1 VRCSKNKHAIANAEK
16 LIALFKKCDE
26 EVRGLQLAESS
37 EAKASQSAS
46 APGAAAASAETSND
60 TMLKEEEHQAVA
72 LSKSYDAL
80 QLIVP
85 LVRTKQA
92 EELQFGQSQLEL
104 QQKSNADKVETQ
116 LKLNAAK
123 KDSDAEA
130 FESNQKISAAEIEAH
145 RKLNE
150 DKAEF
155 EERALKRAANANELQ
170 RQERNERLEYEERL
184 SKLEHDRRMKSDGDY
199 GQTQLELEAKL
210 QRQST
215 ERAKAEHER
224 RMMEDPEY
232 HLKHFEMSQRVAAAE
247 LERERLAKAN
257 EAEAK
262 AAVAE
267 VKAAEAKKQ
276 MIAERSAKAAAT
288 RKRKAD
294 AADMAKAEDERE
306 RKRAV
311 IKKLE
316 AAYKEAPNAF
326 TRGELDEALRVRI
339 PDAEERSAYV
349 LSLCSSDA
357 QAGVYALLLEGEP
370 WSIYV
375 GSSLDI
381 AARVNNHT
389 HHNGGAECTRLATSI
404 KRVPMMTTGNVK
416 DLDTWERAETLS
428 RMYAIGID
436 NVRGW
441 DYVQRVMT
449 PEKRKVL
456 L

>member
-1 VRCSKNKHAIANAEK
+1 MTYKINRRTGLTLLGVEAVVRCSKNKHAVANAEK

-26 EVRGLQLAESS
+26 EVRGLQLAESA
-37 EAKASQSAS
+37 EAKAFQSA
-46 APGAAAASAETSND
+46 AATGTAAVSAETIND
-60 TMLKEEEHQAVA
+60 TLLKEEEHQAVA

-85 LVRTKQA
+85 LMRTKQA

-116 LKLNAAK
+116 LKLDAARK
-123 KDSDAEA
+123 NSDAQA
-130 FESNQKISAAEIEAH
+130 LDTKQ
-145 RKLNE
+145 KLN
-150 DKAEF
+150 D
-155 EERALKRAANANELQ
+155 LQ